1 MIGQEYVGSFNEE
14 CEGPFPWLM
23 KTLILS
29 IIDYSC
35 YFLSYG
41 DGPNQTIPNQTK
53 SQDYTCHAHSKKHEH
68 PNMCS
73 LLTQFIKWCP
83 DSQVLLT
90 LWNSQFQTSSLP
102 PLLLTFYIFCKHLS
116 LCSLGFLF
124 LFYNNFDRLEC
135 RIQLTGLDFTYS
147 ILAKP
152 IISPTISF
160 FIINNNFFFNYF
172 YNHNS

>member
-1 MIGQEYVGSFNEE
+1 MRGAFSVADKKTYPLNN
-14 CEGPFPWLM
+14 WLFLLF
-23 KTLILS
+23 LILW
-29 IIDYSC
+29 
-35 YFLSYG
+35 G
-41 DGPNQTIPNQTK
+41 WPKPNHTKPNQEPRLYM
-53 SQDYTCHAHSKKHEH
+53 SCSFKKHEH